1 MTRRPLAPLA
11 LLAACAVATCAV
23 VGCAD
28 DGAGGDVLR
37 VPGDH
42 ATIQAAVDA
51 ARSGDVVLIEEGTYH
66 EAVTVA
72 TDGITIRG
80 VDRNEVVLDG
90 EHELVNGVSVRSD
103 GVAVENL
110 TVHSYRQN
118 GVLFNGA
125 TGDDP
130 ADGGAYGAGDDALVG
145 YRVSYVTTANNGLY
159 GIYAFASRGGLI
171 EHSLA
176 SGSPDSGIYVGQ
188 CKPCNVVIRDS
199 VAEYNA
205 IGYYGTNASGD
216 VYVVDSVFRHNRLGM
231 APNSQDMELLAPQV
245 ETVLAGNLVHDND
258 DPAAPAITSGFSG
271 GGIAIGGGTQNL
283 VLRNRVEGHD
293 VYGIG
298 LVQLNGFDPIGN
310 RVEGNVLSGN
320 GVDLYFEFGS
330 GDVAT
335 YDNCFSG
342 NTFGTSRPSSI
353 ESVLPCDGDAIAFDA
368 TELDIAD
375 PAPDVDHRT
384 IPLPPAQPSMP
395 GDVMAAP
402 AAPAANPELPDLTAI
417 TVPETP

>member
-1 MTRRPLAPLA
+1 MTRRPLALQA
-11 LLAACAVATCAV
+11 LVAACVVAVA
-23 VGCAD
+23 GCAD

-37 VPGDH
+37 VPRDH

-51 ARSGDVVLIEEGTYH
+51 ARSGDLVLIDEGIYH
-66 EAVTVA
+66 EAVTVE

-90 EHELVNGVSVRSD
+90 EHELVNGVSVTAD

-145 YRVSYVTTANNGLY
+145 YRVSYVTAANNGLY
-159 GIYAFASRGGLI
+159 GVYAFASRDGLI

-231 APNSQDMELLAPQV
+231 APNSQDMERLAPQV

-283 VLRNRVEGHD
+283 VLRNRVVGHD

-298 LVQLNGFDPIGN
+298 LVRLNEFDPIGN
-310 RVEGNVLSGN
+310 RVEGNVLTGN
-320 GVDLYFEFGS
+320 GVDLYYESGR

-335 YDNCFSG
+335 YDNCFVD
-342 NTFGTSRPSSI
+342 NTFESSVPTAI
-353 ESVLPCDGDAIAFDA
+353 EATLPCDGAAGTFDA
-368 TELDIAD
+368 TDIDVPD
-375 PAPDVDHRT
+375 PAPDVDHRS

-395 GDVMAAP
+395 GDAAAAP
-402 AAPAANPELPDLTAI
+402 VAPATSPELPDLATI
-417 TVPETP
+417 TVPEAP